1 MTDEELT
8 DAWESGTVFATGISH
23 EQHVRIALVLHR
35 RYRPDEAQARL
46 VAGTRRACIAH
57 GCPEKF
63 DAELTRRW
71 SAAIASVAASDPAQ
85 DAEAFLRRHPELL
98 RGDLFDGLGD

>member
-1 MTDEELT
+1 MTDDELT
-8 DAWESGTVFATGISH
+8 DAWEAGTVFATGITH
-23 EQHVRIALVLHR
+23 EQHVRIALLLHR
-35 RYRPDEAQARL
+35 RYCAEEAEARL

-71 SAAIASVAASDPAQ
+71 SAAIASVAAIDPEQ
-85 DAEAFLRRHPELL
+85 DAGALLSRHPELL
-98 RGDLFDGLGD
+98 RGDLFDGLGE